1 VDSNHANKL
10 NDLVEY
16 LKIQKKHVIR
26 LTDDINERLNDVEIK
41 FLEFRFLID
50 NQEEEDDSE

>member
-1 VDSNHANKL
+1 MDSNHANKL